1 MTSDL
6 NLNLARKWRSQSFDH
21 VVGQELP
28 VRMLKNS
35 LYRACYFPVYLFSG
49 QRGCGKTT
57 AARLFAAALGCEKLE
72 EFRKSPRD
80 TSIPCRT
87 CDSCRQVR
95 EGRHPDFIEIDA
107 ASHTGVDNVRQLIE
121 SSSLMP
127 LISRKRVYLIDEA
140 HMLSKAAFNA
150 LLKVLEEPPP
160 SALFILATTDPGK
173 IIETVRSRCFQLFFR
188 PISFELLCNH
198 LKYVCEQES
207 IRYEVAGLEQIVRET
222 DGSVRDALNMVEQ
235 VRFSVGA
242 VTKDAVLSV
251 LGHVADEQLAEIVR
265 GVLGDSPAAFT
276 ARLESMRVQ
285 NYSAAFVWRR
295 LMECVRAAI
304 WVKYGVIPE
313 SFVGDEQAVRTIADA
328 GPVKRMHAILEELYR
343 GENIFARTTEQHGF
357 LQMVLLRLCARF
369 NSDPSSD
376 GGASPAVQVAAATPD
391 DSVVASSDETD
402 EEEGDDEI
410 IEEDDASV
418 RWGRF
423 LTEAE
428 SLSDQLLLSLFKQ
441 VQSHEFDAVARKLK
455 LILPTDFAL
464 FGDTV
469 TTSVAQW
476 QPMVDRIFGSGVQI
490 SCDFSGQVRPRVE
503 PAQEVAA
510 PIDGHTSGERLAVSS
525 ANSRQPI
532 RNSAHGRGRQTT
544 VRVDVSDLQRWPNT
558 NLVLQHFPGV
568 VMEME
573 ARDHG
578 TT

>member
-57 AARLFAAALGCEKLE
+57 AARLFAAALGCDKLE
-72 EFRKSPRD
+72 EFRTSPRD
-80 TSIPCRT
+80 VSIPCRT

-95 EGRHPDFIEIDA
+95 EGRYPDFIEIDA

-188 PISFELLCNH
+188 PIPFELLCEH
-198 LKYVCEQES
+198 LKHVCEKEA
-207 IRYEVAGLEQIVRET
+207 IRYEPEGLEQIVRET
-222 DGSVRDALNMVEQ
+222 DGSARDALNMVEQ
-235 VRFSVGA
+235 VRFSAGA
-242 VTKDAVLSV
+242 VTKDAVLNV
-251 LGHVADEQLAEIVR
+251 LGHAADEQLSQIAQ
-265 GVLGDSPAAFT
+265 GMLSDSPAAFT
-276 ARLESMRVQ
+276 ASLESMRMQ
-285 NYSAAFVWRR
+285 NYSATFIWRR

-304 WVKYGVIPE
+304 WVKYGVVPE
-313 SFVGDEQAVRTIADA
+313 SFVGDEQAVRSIAES
-328 GPVKRMHAILEELYR
+328 GSVKRLHAILEELYR
-343 GENIFARTTEQHGF
+343 GENILARTTEQHGF

-369 NSDPSSD
+369 NTDSSND
-376 GGASPAVQVAAATPD
+376 GGGASPAVQVAAATPD
-391 DSVVASSDETD
+391 NAADVVSDEL
-402 EEEGDDEI
+402 EEEDEDDI

-423 LTEAE
+423 IAE
-428 SLSDQLLLSLFKQ
+428 VEGLSDQLLVSIFKQ
-441 VQSHEFDAVARKLK
+441 VQSHEFDATAKQIKLT
-455 LILPTDFAL
+455 LPTDFAL

-469 TTSVAQW
+469 AEGAAQW
-476 QPMVDRIFGSGVQI
+476 QPMVDKIFGTGVKI
-490 SCDFSGQVRPRVE
+490 SCDFSGQARPRVV
-503 PAQEVAA
+503 PTQETAA
-510 PIDGHTSGERLAVSS
+510 PAAVQGPAVGTGSS
-525 ANSRQPI
+525 VNGRQPA
-532 RNSAHGRGRQTT
+532 RSATHARTRQTAA
-544 VRVDVSDLQRWPNT
+544 RVDVSDVQRWPNT

-573 ARDHG
+573 TRANG